1 MTTMETINPATGKTI
16 KSYPLM
22 QDAEVETI
30 LRQAHTAHMQ
40 WRKTPFAERAKL
52 MNSAAAVLRKNSDR
66 YAARM
71 TEEMGKPIKQAHAE
85 IEKCAWAC
93 EYFAE
98 HAEQFLAQQEVKT
111 DARRSFVTFQPLGV
125 VFAIMPW
132 NYPLWQVFRFIAPN
146 IMAGNAGVLKHSPN
160 VTGCALDIESIM
172 HEAGFPKELFRTV
185 IIDTDQAA
193 KVIANDDVQ
202 AVTLTGSV
210 GAGRAVASEA
220 GKALKKTVLEL
231 GGSDAYVILEDAD
244 VEAAAKSCVQGR
256 LVNSG
261 QSCIAAKRFIVVDA
275 VREQF
280 EKLALAELHAA
291 RMGDPTDESNTVG
304 PMARGDL
311 RDQLHAQVEKSVAAG
326 ARCLTG
332 GELPDGPGFYYPPT
346 FLTDVK
352 PGMPAY
358 SEELFGPVA
367 TLIPVADE
375 AEALKVANGTGFG
388 LGSAVFTRDLDRGI
402 RLATSEIHAGACF
415 VNDFVRSDPRLP
427 FGGIKNS
434 GYGRELSV
442 FGIHEFV
449 NIKAVSVK

>member
-1 MTTMETINPATGKTI
+1 MTMETINPATGKTI

-22 QDAEVETI
+22 SDAEVETI
-30 LRQAHTAHMQ
+30 LGQAHDAHTQ
-40 WRKTPFAERAKL
+40 WRRTPFAERAKL
-52 MNSAAAVLRKNSDR
+52 MNNAAAVLRKNSDR

-71 TEEMGKPIKQAHAE
+71 TEEMGKPIKQSHAE

-93 EYFAE
+93 EYYAE
-98 HAEQFLAQQEVKT
+98 NAEQFLAQQEVKT
-111 DARRSFVTFQPLGV
+111 DASRSFVTFQPLGV

-132 NYPLWQVFRFIAPN
+132 NFPLWQVFRFAAPN
-146 IMAGNAGVLKHSPN
+146 LMAGNAGVLKHSPN
-160 VTGCALDIESIM
+160 VTGCALDIEAVFR
-172 HEAGFPKELFRTV
+172 EAGFPEQLFRTV

-193 KVIANDDVQ
+193 KVIASDHVQ

-231 GGSDAYVILEDAD
+231 GGSDAYVVLEDAD

-261 QSCIAAKRFIVVDA
+261 QSCIAAKRYIVVESI
-275 VREQF
+275 REQF
-280 EKLALAELHAA
+280 EEHVLVAMKDFK
-291 RMGDPTDESNTVG
+291 MGDPTDESVTIG
-304 PMARGDL
+304 PMARADL
-311 RDQLHAQVEKSVAAG
+311 REQLHQQVEASVAKG
-326 ARCLTG
+326 ARCRLGGEMPEGPGSFYPVTLLTG
-332 GELPDGPGFYYPPT
+332 
-346 FLTDVK
+346 VAA
-352 PGMPAY
+352 GMPAY
-358 SEELFGPVA
+358 EEELFGPVA
-367 TLIPVADE
+367 TVIPVKDE
-375 AEALKVANGTGFG
+375 SEALRVANDTKFG
-388 LGSAVFTRDLDRGI
+388 LGSAVFTRDTERGI

-434 GYGRELSV
+434 GYGRELSM

-449 NIKAVSVK
+449 NIKAVAVK